1 MIKAILMFILSISVA
16 FADDNN
22 YWAIEIPIID
32 GATNVS
38 QERDERFYII
48 SSSYEVVL
56 KDTQKIY
63 DFYDEYFETLG
74 WKNPMKEH
82 SKPMNEYQGKWN
94 SYRSA
99 FNHEGLP
106 ESSYASMWKA
116 KNVPAMGVVNMT
128 LTGFQNGQFNAKV
141 SVSLSPEVDTSPLF
155 QLQKLMMGDPKN
167 IFILYEATGG
177 NPFEIDKVNPQPS
190 KEYKDNAMVKEY
202 YELIETIIKQY
213 TDFGSKYVH

>member
-1 MIKAILMFILSISVA
+1 MLSISSA
-16 FADDNN
+16 FADNNN
-22 YWAIEIPIID
+22 YWATEIPTVD

-38 QERDERFYII
+38 RERDDRFYII
-48 SSSYEVVL
+48 SSSYEVVV

-63 DFYDEYFETLG
+63 DFYNEFFEKIG
-74 WKNPMKEH
+74 WENPMKKH
-82 SKPMNEYQGKWN
+82 SKSMNEYQGKWN

-116 KNVPAMGVVNMT
+116 KNIPVMGVVNLT
-128 LTGFQNGQFNAKV
+128 LTGFKNGQFSAKV
-141 SVSLSPEVDTSPLF
+141 SVSLSPQVDTSPLF

-167 IFILYEATGG
+167 IFILHKATGG
-177 NPFEIDKVNPQPS
+177 NPFEIDKVNQQPL

-202 YELIETIIKQY
+202 YELIETILNRY
-213 TDFGSKYVH
+213 REFGAKYAK